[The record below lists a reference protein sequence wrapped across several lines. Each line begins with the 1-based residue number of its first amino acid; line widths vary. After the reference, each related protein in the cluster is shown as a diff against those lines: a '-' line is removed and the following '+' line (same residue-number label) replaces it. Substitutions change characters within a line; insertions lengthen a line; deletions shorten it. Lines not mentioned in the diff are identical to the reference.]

1 MFATVLLASCCIA
14 AGVEIP
20 VARPMTPSVVVAAL
34 ALNRDG
40 SIDANEIN
48 HAPESLAGLDRNGDG
63 MLSRDEFRNER

>member
-1 MFATVLLASCCIA
+1 
-14 AGVEIP
+14 
-20 VARPMTPSVVVAAL
+20 MTPSVVVAAL